1 MHHLTVQLNHPGKE
15 KPFKIGKG
23 YQNSSGT
30 ILREWNRDR
39 THYRKFLRNE
49 GQYVSLIGG
58 TKQYGDLLFWGEWEG
73 ETEFKSLPK
82 GSAANG
88 IHLPR
93 PTPPTPRLRNV
104 LQNTD
109 PYVFGDSFRY
119 AICKQRGRMCNLG
132 PGSVVLFGSTYRH
145 GFALDTVFVVNNAVP
160 SAHVM
165 ASPHVFGKTYQEQ
178 TLDRITGDYS
188 KPGNKYQL
196 YSGQAYDG
204 STAPFSYSP
213 CRTYNTENA
222 KGFPRVILPHS
233 FGRSWGFSSYP
244 SGIKYLA
251 QTEQSSLSIW
261 NDVTQEV
268 LKQGYALGVAFT
280 EP

>member
-1 MHHLTVQLNHPGKE
+1 MHQLTVQLNHPGKE

-23 YQNSSGT
+23 YHASST
-30 ILREWNRDR
+30 IILREWNRDR
-39 THYRKFLRNE
+39 THYRKLLRNE
-49 GQYVSLIGG
+49 GQYVLSIGG
-58 TKQYGDLLFWGEWEG
+58 APQNGDLLFWGEWEG
-73 ETEFKSLPK
+73 ESEFKPLPK
-82 GSAANG
+82 GSAASG
-88 IHLPR
+88 IHHPR
-93 PTPPTPRLRNV
+93 PTPPPLRTGEF

-119 AICKQRGRMCNLG
+119 AICKQRGRMCNLA
-132 PGSVVLFGSTYRH
+132 PGSVILFGSSYRQ
-145 GFALDTVFVVNNAVP
+145 GFALDTVFVVNNATP

-165 ASPHVFGKTYQEQ
+165 ASPHVFGTRYQEQ
-178 TLDRITGDYS
+178 TLNRIAGDYL

-196 YSGQAYDG
+196 YSGQAYNN

-233 FGRSWGFSSYP
+233 FGGSWGFSSYP

-251 QTEQSSLSIW
+251 QTAQSSLSIW

-268 LKQGYALGVAFT
+268 LKQGYALGVAFN